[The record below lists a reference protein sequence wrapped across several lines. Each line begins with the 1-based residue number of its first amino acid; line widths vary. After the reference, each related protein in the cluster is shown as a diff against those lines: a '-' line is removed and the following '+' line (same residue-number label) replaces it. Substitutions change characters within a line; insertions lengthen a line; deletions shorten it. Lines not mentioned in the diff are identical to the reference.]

1 MRVKLSTPLF
11 CSFSYSAIYAPF
23 ITPLSIL
30 KGSADV
36 NIIISEKCEMQACIS
51 SFDLK
56 HK

>member
-11 CSFSYSAIYAPF
+11 CSFSYSAIYVPF

-36 NIIISEKCEMQACIS
+36 NIIISEKCEMQALH
-51 SFDLK
+51 FEF
-56 HK
+56 